1 MPYDRLAPVTYTG
14 PQAQLIE
21 DVLNQ
26 IVVYPHLR
34 KELGL
39 GRRDMRVAEAALERT
54 RKALKKRADKEQRK
68 LERQYPS
75 IKEHL
80 FGRQETISSAEK
92 PPRST
97 AASEKRKPTFG
108 LVTWKQ

>member
-14 PQAQLIE
+14 PQAKLIE
-21 DVLNQ
+21 DVFNQ

-39 GRRDMRVAEAALERT
+39 GRRDMRVVEAALERT
-54 RKALKKRADKEQRK
+54 RKALKRRAEREQRK

-75 IKEHL
+75 IKEHML
-80 FGRQETISSAEK
+80 GEQSPDAVVVVTHKEDPEPK
-92 PPRST
+92 P
-97 AASEKRKPTFG
+97 KKTFG